1 MTLDT
6 SHMIES
12 RLVDHLLALPTPEQ
26 RAAFL
31 EAEGLLKPDGLDRL
45 LDAADRLAELCAY
58 MAEPA
63 GAPASVPRRLHPCWD
78 TRLKR

>member
-12 RLVDHLLALPTPEQ
+12 RLVDHLLAFPTPEQ

-45 LDAADRLAELCAY
+45 LDAADRLVNGD
-58 MAEPA
+58 PQR
-63 GAPASVPRRLHPCWD
+63 PRSRPIC
-78 TRLKR
+78 